1 MKRKPISRTRVLALV
16 LIMTVLIVT
25 PASALEKVGTTSLQV
40 LKIVQGVRG
49 IAMGNATAATTRD
62 AEAVWSNPG
71 ALTEIK
77 GRQAIFSQI
86 NMPADVHLNS
96 VVLAKNWG
104 DVQAVALHA
113 VNLFTNDMK
122 VRTWERPQGT
132 GEYFNAWDLVAGGSY
147 ARKLTDR
154 FSLGATVRYL
164 HSRLEEETYD
174 GVALDL
180 GTLYKTGL
188 RSMRLGMS
196 IQNLGPDVKY
206 SGTFLDYRNRI
217 QNDNV
222 LVEQEYE
229 GANLPTMFRLGAAFD
244 AFELFG
250 LKKNPDYGAQLS
262 VEMNHPNDNS
272 ERLNVGA
279 EGSYR
284 NLLFLRLGGKF
295 AYDEESI
302 AAGFGLLIPVFD
314 AYKVKFDYAYSYMG
328 RLTEAVS
335 KMDGADQL
343 KGQPH
348 RLAIG
353 LEW

>member
-1 MKRKPISRTRVLALV
+1 MTRIQCVLSRAFALSLAWVLLSAGPL
-16 LIMTVLIVT
+16 
-25 PASALEKVGTTSLQV
+25 SALEKVGTTSMQMLR
-40 LKIVQGVRG
+40 ITQGVRG
-49 IAMGNATAATTRD
+49 IAMGNAMSATARD

-71 ALTEIK
+71 ALTEMK
-77 GRQAIFSQI
+77 GRQILFSQI

-96 VVLAKNWG
+96 VTFARQWG
-104 DVQAVALHA
+104 DYSALSFHA
-113 VNLFTNDMK
+113 INLFTNDMK
-122 VRTWERPQGT
+122 VRTWERPEGT
-132 GEYFNAWDLVAGGSY
+132 GEFFNAWDLAAGVGF

-154 FSLGATVRYL
+154 FSLGANVRYL
-164 HSRLEEETYD
+164 HSRLEDESYD
-174 GVALDL
+174 GVAVDL

-196 IQNLGPDVKY
+196 IQNLGPDVTY
-206 SGTFLDYRNRI
+206 SGTFLDYRNRV
-217 QNDNV
+217 QNDNM
-222 LVEQEYE
+222 LVDQEFE
-229 GANLPTMFRLGAAFD
+229 GAALPTMFRLGMAFD
-244 AFELFG
+244 VYELFG
-250 LKKNPDYGAQLS
+250 FQKHPDYAAEMS
-262 VEMNHPNDNS
+262 VEMNHPNDNR
-272 ERLNVGA
+272 ERLNIGA

-284 NLLFLRLGGKF
+284 HLLFLRVGGKF

-314 AYKVKFDYAYSYMG
+314 GYRVKFDYAYSYMG

>member
-1 MKRKPISRTRVLALV
+1 LGRALAAAL
-16 LIMTVLIVT
+16 TVCLLAV
-25 PASALEKVGTTSLQV
+25 PAHALEKIGTTSMQV
-40 LKIVQGVRG
+40 LKIAQGVRG
-49 IAMGNATAATTRD
+49 IAMGNAMTATARD
-62 AEAVWSNPG
+62 VEAVWSNPG

-77 GRQAIFSQI
+77 SQQALFSQI

-96 VVLAKNWG
+96 VAFARPWG
-104 DVQAVALHA
+104 DYSAFAFHA
-113 VNLFTNDMK
+113 INLFTNDMK
-122 VRTWERPQGT
+122 VRTWERPEGT
-132 GEYFNAWDLVAGGSY
+132 GEYFNAWDLAVGAGF
-147 ARKLTDR
+147 AHKLTDR
-154 FSLGATVRYL
+154 FSLGANVRYL
-164 HSRLEEETYD
+164 HSRLEDESYD
-174 GVALDL
+174 GVAVDL

-188 RSMRLGMS
+188 RSMRVGMS

-222 LVEQEYE
+222 LVEQKYE
-229 GANLPTMFRLGAAFD
+229 GASLPTVFRLGVAFD
-244 AFELFG
+244 VYELLG
-250 LKKNPDYGAQLS
+250 IAKHPDYETQLS
-262 VEMNHPNDNS
+262 VEMNHPNDNR
-272 ERLNVGA
+272 ERLNVGV
-279 EGSYR
+279 EGGYR
-284 NLLFLRLGGKF
+284 HQLFLRLGGKF

-302 AAGFGLLIPVFD
+302 AGGFGVLIPVFD
-314 AYKVKFDYAYSYMG
+314 GYKVKFDYAYSYWG

>member
-1 MKRKPISRTRVLALV
+1 MRRTHRLLGRALAVAL
-16 LIMTVLIVT
+16 TVGLLAA
-25 PASALEKVGTTSLQV
+25 PASALEKIGTTSMQV
-40 LKIVQGVRG
+40 LKIAQGVRG
-49 IAMGNATAATTRD
+49 IAMGNAMTASVRD

-71 ALTEIK
+71 ALTEIR
-77 GRQAIFSQI
+77 GRQVLLSQI

-96 VVLAKNWG
+96 VAFARQWG
-104 DVQAVALHA
+104 DYSAVSLHA
-113 VNLFTNDMK
+113 INLFTNDMK
-122 VRTWERPQGT
+122 VRTWERPEGT
-132 GEYFNAWDLVAGGSY
+132 GEYFNTWDLALGAGF

-154 FSLGATVRYL
+154 FSLGANVRYL
-164 HSRLEEETYD
+164 HSRLEEESYD
-174 GVALDL
+174 GVAVDL

-188 RSMRLGMS
+188 RSMRLGMA
-196 IQNLGPDVKY
+196 ILNLGPDVKY

-229 GANLPTMFRLGAAFD
+229 GASLPTMFRLGAAFD
-244 AFELFG
+244 VYELFG
-250 LKKNPDYGAQLS
+250 IKKHPDYAAQLS
-262 VEMNHPNDNS
+262 VEMNHPSDNR
-272 ERLNVGA
+272 ERLNIGA
-279 EGSYR
+279 EGGYR
-284 NLLFLRLGGKF
+284 NQFFLRLGGKF

-314 AYKVKFDYAYSYMG
+314 GYRVKFDYAYSYWG